1 LSPLVDVG
9 YLGLKRDAHL
19 LSLGLAL
26 AAGLSAG
33 CAYDHQA
40 IVARLEAGD
49 PWPNTAG
56 RAEAVRAGDPQD
68 KAAAIAEA
76 VRAGDKATI
85 PVLIELLESED
96 EGVRF
101 MSAAALRRFT
111 GDDKGFQFAK
121 ESDRPR
127 IVAQWQRWWEAE
139 GTKIA
144 PGAVTPWATPK
155 AAAGQAPAAKPPA

>member
-1 LSPLVDVG
+1 VADVG
-9 YLGLKRDAHL
+9 YLGVKRDAHL

-33 CAYDHQA
+33 CLYDHQA
-40 IVARLEAGD
+40 IVARLEAND
-49 PWPNTAG
+49 PRDQAS
-56 RAEAVRAGDPQD
+56 AM
-68 KAAAIAEA
+68 AEA

-127 IVAQWQRWWEAE
+127 IVAQWRRWWEAE
-139 GTKIA
+139 GAKIA
-144 PGAVTPWATPK
+144 PGATAPSATPK
-155 AAAGQAPAAKPPA
+155 AAAGQAPASKPPA